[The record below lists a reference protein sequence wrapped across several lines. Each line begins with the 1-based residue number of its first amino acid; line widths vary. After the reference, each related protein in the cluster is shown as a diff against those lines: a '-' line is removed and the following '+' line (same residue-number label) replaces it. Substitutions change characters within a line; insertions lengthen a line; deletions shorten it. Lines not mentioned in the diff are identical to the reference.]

1 MGYQPP
7 AVKHKVPSEPRPIF
21 RVSTPCY
28 TRCVHRHKEIVPAP
42 KPEALEHLGLIDQKA
57 WEQYEAHLKRLSP
70 LEEAE
75 FYARQ
80 MEARRLRSQAA
91 LARLLGKP
99 LNRLCRVLKLLDLPD
114 PIKAFLRE
122 HRTPTY
128 LRYFSEPKL
137 TALLRLGD
145 ARTAWRRFQE
155 MIAEA
160 DREAGVWRAQG
171 SK

>member
-1 MGYQPP
+1 M
-7 AVKHKVPSEPRPIF
+7 KHPNAAEPRPIF

-28 TRCVHRHKEIVPAP
+28 TRCVNRHKEIVPAP
-42 KPEALEHLGLIDQKA
+42 KPNALKHLGLIDQKA

-91 LARLLGKP
+91 LARCLGKP
-99 LNRLCRVLKLLDLPD
+99 LNRLSRVLKLLELPE

-122 HRTPTY
+122 HRTPVY
-128 LRYFSEPKL
+128 LRYFSEPRL
-137 TALLRLGD
+137 TELLRLGD
-145 ARTAWRRFQE
+145 ARTAWRRFRE
-155 MIAEA
+155 MVAQA
-160 DREAGVWRAQG
+160 DREAGVWREPG